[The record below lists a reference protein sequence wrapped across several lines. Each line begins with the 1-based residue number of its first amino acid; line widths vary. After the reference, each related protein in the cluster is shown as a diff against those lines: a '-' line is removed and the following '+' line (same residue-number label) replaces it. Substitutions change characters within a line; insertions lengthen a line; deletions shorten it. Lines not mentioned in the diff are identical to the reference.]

1 MCMAEQASA
10 AGKPLGKIRK
20 PLTVI
25 ILMIVTFGI
34 YSIIFHFK
42 VFDELKKYRGQGWSG
57 TLYLIFQLI
66 FPFPLIALPW
76 LLPSYIGK
84 MYTEDGQTAP
94 ITGMAG
100 FWIFVPL
107 VGGIVL
113 LVKIIRRMN
122 EFWAA
127 KGVTA

>member
-1 MCMAEQASA
+1 MAEQ
-10 AGKPLGKIRK
+10 KPLGKIRK

-25 ILMIVTFGI
+25 ILMIVTMGI
-34 YSIIFHFK
+34 YAIIFWYQ
-42 VFDELKKYRGQGWSG
+42 VFSELKNYRGQGWSG
-57 TLYLIFQLI
+57 TLYLIFQFL
-66 FPFPLIALPW
+66 FPFPLMALPW
-76 LLPSYIGK
+76 LVPSYIGK

-100 FWIFVPL
+100 FWIFVPMI
-107 VGGIVL
+107 GGIVL

-127 KGVTA
+127 KGVAA